1 MRLKFNFTAKI
12 QTGDGV
18 EAAEFRIY
26 KNNPTYSWMTNASF
40 LVKLFV
46 ITVPGNP
53 TKLGSK
59 LAERVMQGGKTG
71 WEIFDVTNTVDMWI
85 VSPKNNYGL
94 EISVTYLGNPSFP
107 IPVDPSKVGFI
118 DFNGPYAERPFIV
131 SFFKGDPTE
140 KEVVVHASS
149 RRKRSLP
156 FKPNNLKYGSTSS
169 STECK
174 KRHLYVDF
182 HELRWQ
188 NWIIAPDGYESSY
201 CAGECNYAMY
211 RSKNATN
218 HAIVQTLVNLLNP
231 DSAPAPCCAPTKLN
245 AISVLYYD
253 EKKNVVL
260 KKFQDMVV
268 NSCGCH

>member
-1 MRLKFNFTAKI
+1 M
-12 QTGDGV
+12 
-18 EAAEFRIY
+18 Y
-26 KNNPTYSWMTNASF
+26 KDTPNYPWMANASF
-40 LVKLFV
+40 LVELSV

-53 TKLGSK
+53 TKLGKK
-59 LAERVMQGGKTG
+59 LVQQVIQGWKTG
-71 WEIFDVTNTVDMWI
+71 WEIFDVTDTVDMWI
-85 VSPKNNYGL
+85 ISPGNNYGL
-94 EISVTYLGNPSFP
+94 ELSVSFLRKEFP
-107 IPVDPSKVGFI
+107 IPVDPSKLGFVGFK
-118 DFNGPYAERPFIV
+118 GPYGKRPFIV

-140 KEVVVHASS
+140 RAVVIQASS
-149 RRKRSLP
+149 RKRRSLQ
-156 FKPNNLKYGSTSS
+156 FKPSNLRYGSAAT

-211 RSKNATN
+211 SSHNATN

-231 DSAPAPCCAPTKLN
+231 DSAPAPCCAPKELN
-245 AISVLYYD
+245 PISVLFYD
-253 EKKNVVL
+253 DKKNVVL

-268 NSCGCH
+268 KSCSCH